1 VQQDFILSGQHIE
14 AVWYGPRPEAA
25 PTLVLLHEGLGS
37 VALWKDFPPRLA
49 ERTGCGV
56 FAYSRRGYGRS
67 DPRPLPWPVSYMHD
81 EAREV
86 LPALLDAAGIRR
98 AILIGHSDGAS
109 IATIYAGSHQDFRI
123 RGLVL
128 LAPHFFVEDLT
139 IRSIEAAREAY
150 ASGGLRERLAKYHAD
165 VDIAFGGWNG
175 AWLDPAFRQWR
186 IDEELAY
193 VRVPV
198 LIIQGEDDPYG
209 TVAQITLAQQETYC
223 PVDAVMLK
231 ACGHAPQGDQPE
243 ATIAAIADFVHR
255 LLVLHEGLAA

>member
-1 VQQDFILSGQHIE
+1 LQQDFIISGQRIE
-14 AVWYGPRPEAA
+14 AVWHGPKPEAT

-37 VALWKDFPPRLA
+37 VALWKDFPQRLA

-56 FAYSRRGYGRS
+56 LAYSRRGYGRS

-86 LPALLDAAGIRR
+86 LPAVLDAAGIRR
-98 AILIGHSDGAS
+98 AILVGHSDGAS

-123 RGLVL
+123 RGLAL
-128 LAPHFFVEDLT
+128 LAPHFFVEDVT

-150 ASGGLRERLAKYHAD
+150 ANDRLRERLAKYHAH
-165 VDIAFGGWNG
+165 VDIAFHGWNG
-175 AWLDPAFRQWR
+175 AWLDPAFRHWR

-193 VRVPV
+193 VRVPI

-209 TVAQITLAQQETYC
+209 TAAQITLAQQETYC
-223 PVDAVMLK
+223 PVDAVMLRG
-231 ACGHAPQGDQPE
+231 CGHAPQTDQPK
-243 ATIAAIADFVHR
+243 ATLAAIADFAHR